1 MQDADSGA
9 GCAEGGGCEPF
20 DFHADAV
27 WNLVCQLT
35 PSTDAAQEV
44 LVATFRSAA
53 RRAGRPRLVGGS
65 ARVGLLA
72 IAVRL
77 SRPVVTPTVQAELIM
92 RIDRPPDPGDGDHRA
107 RLGALDRLAPEVR
120 DAAGLCVL
128 AGLSISEAADVLDAG
143 ARTLRRRVARAR
155 AALGE
160 VAAQT
165 PEVSQLTPTERAA
178 LRARVHAEPDD
189 PAPEPRPTG
198 MRRPRVAV
206 AVGLVVLALALGSTW
221 PSRQPNRPSPG
232 TDVVA
237 PEMGALAA
245 ARDARQAAD
254 RAIADES
261 GVPRSGDLTLD
272 RHLARCASTVA
283 SSGRASAYPPP
294 STWAVG
300 PSQVGASGIT
310 TGVSGAFVCSTTPTT
325 VFVSG
330 TVGTRAGE
338 VRAVRAG
345 PTQLGLLNPA
355 GAEVTVAPTRPGSGS
370 RATTSSAR
378 VQVVP
383 LFEARTAPFDLT
395 LTVRGPAGVS
405 FDAPLPDPQPT
416 AVELVDRPVPP
427 QDRSSVDGALLGRC
441 LASPFAAFTPDHDAW
456 SPVAR
461 MDLDDGTVVLAVRA
475 YGQAGV
481 CAERGTRQVFSGFP
495 VDDPPPARSLRTV
508 TGVGAVGGDDRAY
521 TVLAVDPTA
530 VLLEV
535 SDAERPAR
543 CVVAAGVG
551 VCASTT
557 RPSQGGIATAHD
569 AAGAVVAGPTRLA

>member
-20 DFHADAV
+20 DFHADPV

-44 LVATFRSAA
+44 LVATFRSAG

-77 SRPVVTPTVQAELIM
+77 SRPVVTPAVQAELIM

-107 RLGALDRLAPEVR
+107 RLGALDRLAPDVR

-155 AALGE
+155 AALGQ
-160 VAAQT
+160 VATQT

-189 PAPEPRPTG
+189 PTPEPRPTG

-237 PEMGALAA
+237 PEAGALAA

-254 RAIADES
+254 RVIADES

-325 VFVSG
+325 VFVSD

-345 PTQLGLLNPA
+345 PTQLG
-355 GAEVTVAPTRPGSGS
+355 
-370 RATTSSAR
+370 
-378 VQVVP
+378 
-383 LFEARTAPFDLT
+383 

-441 LASPFAAFTPDHDAW
+441 LASPFAAFTPDRDAW
-456 SPVAR
+456 SPVAT